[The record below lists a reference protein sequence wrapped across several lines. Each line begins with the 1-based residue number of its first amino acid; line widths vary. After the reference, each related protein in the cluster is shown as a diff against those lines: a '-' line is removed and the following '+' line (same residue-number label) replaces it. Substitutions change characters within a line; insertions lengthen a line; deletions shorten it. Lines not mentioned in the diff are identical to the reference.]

1 MSAVRMSAVR
11 MSVVRTSVVRMWVG
25 LEIQLGGVSE

>member
-1 MSAVRMSAVR
+1 
-11 MSVVRTSVVRMWVG
+11 MSVVRTSVARMWVG

>member
-11 MSVVRTSVVRMWVG
+11 MSVVRTSVARMWVG